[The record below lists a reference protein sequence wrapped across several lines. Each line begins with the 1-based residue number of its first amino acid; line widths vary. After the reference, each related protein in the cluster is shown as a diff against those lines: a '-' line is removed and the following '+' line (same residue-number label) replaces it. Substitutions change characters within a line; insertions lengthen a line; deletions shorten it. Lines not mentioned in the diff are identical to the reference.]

1 VTPGQVSRVT
11 VFSSYEI
18 QKFSCISLVCWT
30 AGHVEYFWLREENER
45 DICLSCCCC
54 NSCYYDA
61 VYRIR
66 KRKADK
72 NRSLL
77 GVCILL
83 SHNFFFV
90 GWFVRFFLF
99 VGVSWAFAKG
109 AMARLKAI
117 NKSSVSPK
125 QQALKIV

>member
-1 VTPGQVSRVT
+1 VSRVT

-18 QKFSCISLVCWT
+18 QKVLLYFSSCWT
-30 AGHVEYFWLREENER
+30 AGHVEYFGLREENDR
-45 DICLSCCCC
+45 DICLSCCC